1 MRLMIISNLYPPR
14 GLGGYEIAAQDVA
27 DGLAALGHEVRVL
40 TSPMED
46 DRPADDAHV
55 HRILGL
61 KTFGPVPDTTLSVS
75 RFLHYEAAVSQVDNS
90 LILLGELREFA
101 PDHVMAFNLVG
112 LGGIGLIDV
121 LRRTGTSWSLNLGDT
136 VPLGLTQGL
145 DRRILDAFGVDP
157 ATWFTD
163 VPFVSVSSLLV
174 DEIEAGGV
182 RLGPDRLLLPR
193 GIDAPPLPAGDTAE
207 APRRADGVTRF
218 VFTGSLHEN
227 KGVDLML
234 QAVAAVQERF
244 PDIAVDVFGRGEDE
258 KYRALAAELGVDGA
272 VTFHGYVDRA
282 TILTALSRAEAFL
295 FPTWEREPLGQ
306 APLQAAAMGC
316 VPIITAQAGV
326 AEWLSDGAHCLKID
340 RTSSAL
346 ATAMTA
352 ILTGEV
358 DARALGARASRHV
371 RAALSHENYLGTLT
385 RFIDQAVAARRSTDQ
400 TPASRDAIEI
410 IARDARA
417 QAVLHTVLRENEGY
431 Q

>member
-27 DGLAALGHEVRVL
+27 YGLAARGHEVRVL
-40 TSPMED
+40 TSPMEGE
-46 DRPADDAHV
+46 RPAHDAHV

-61 KTFGPVPDTTLSVS
+61 KTFGPVTDTTLSVS

-121 LRRTGTSWSLNLGDT
+121 LRQTGTSWSLNLGDA
-136 VPLGLTQGL
+136 VPLGLTKGL
-145 DRRILDAFGVDP
+145 DQRILDVFGVDS
-157 ATWFTD
+157 TSWFKD
-163 VPFVSVSSLLV
+163 IPFVSVSSLLI

-182 RLGPDRLLLPR
+182 RLGPDRLLMPR
-193 GIDAPPLPAGDTAE
+193 GVDAPPLPASHAI
-207 APRRADGVTRF
+207 AALRRPDGITRF

-227 KGVDLML
+227 KGVDIML
-234 QAVAAVQERF
+234 QAVAAVHKRF
-244 PDIAVDVFGRGEDE
+244 PDIVVDIFGRGEDE
-258 KYRALAAELGVDGA
+258 KYRTMAAELGVGGLA
-272 VTFHGYVDRA
+272 IFHGYVDRS
-282 TILTALSRAEAFL
+282 TIFTALSKAEAFL

-326 AEWLSDGAHCLKID
+326 AEWLSDGAHCIKID

-346 ATAMTA
+346 VSAMTA
-352 ILTGEV
+352 ILTGEI
-358 DARALGARASRHV
+358 DGRALGARASRHV
-371 RAALSHENYLGTLT
+371 RGALSNRNYLSALA
-385 RFIDQAVAARRSTDQ
+385 RFIDQAVAVHLRSIGR
-400 TPASRDAIEI
+400 TPSSRNATEI

-417 QAVLHTVLRENEGY
+417 QTVLHTVLRENEGY
-431 Q
+431 